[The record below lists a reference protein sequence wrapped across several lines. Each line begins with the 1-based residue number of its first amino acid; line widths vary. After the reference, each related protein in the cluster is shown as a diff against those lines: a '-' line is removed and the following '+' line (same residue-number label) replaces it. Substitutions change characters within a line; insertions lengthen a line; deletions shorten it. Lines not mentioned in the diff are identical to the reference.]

1 MNMPSERI
9 HNAMLMMMIWMVD
22 VYLVTYTFTAVLAF
36 YCALYDFVTGADLVG
51 LRYDVEGEADEEEG
65 QEGVDEQA
73 GKNLR

>member
-36 YCALYDFVTGADLVG
+36 HCALYDFVTGADLVG